1 MIIAYVFDDVS
12 MHGRWEAPF
21 HLHLPSKHQS
31 CCLHLQPSIIPF
43 LYIHFYYDSAYII
56 TSHHVMEL
64 TINPTCMHAS
74 FHPLNKL
81 AMLEMVS
88 AFGHVCYLI
97 KFPSSKLIP
106 FSLSKA

>member
-1 MIIAYVFDDVS
+1 
-12 MHGRWEAPF
+12 
-21 HLHLPSKHQS
+21 
-31 CCLHLQPSIIPF
+31 
-43 LYIHFYYDSAYII
+43 
-56 TSHHVMEL
+56 MEL